1 MNLFVIVLQ
10 HGGNDVTSNPAPS
23 PPPQKKNKR
32 ALIQTGRR
40 YKASATG
47 EKCSNQMITTKSTFY
62 SNRSIGSLRYLPFL
76 IQELIGWDIEIDNL
90 CFYMLNILCPSLTTP
105 ALFF

>member
-1 MNLFVIVLQ
+1 
-10 HGGNDVTSNPAPS
+10 
-23 PPPQKKNKR
+23 
-32 ALIQTGRR
+32 
-40 YKASATG
+40 
-47 EKCSNQMITTKSTFY
+47 MITTKSTFY

-105 ALFF
+105 ALFFWIILQIVDSEKSKYV